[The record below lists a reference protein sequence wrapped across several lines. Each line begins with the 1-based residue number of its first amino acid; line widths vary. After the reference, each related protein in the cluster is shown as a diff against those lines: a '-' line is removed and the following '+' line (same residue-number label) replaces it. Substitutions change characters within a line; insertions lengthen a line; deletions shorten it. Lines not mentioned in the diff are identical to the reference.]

1 MKKILA
7 SIIIAMMLISVEVN
21 VFADESKSTEQTTQ
35 TTSESTSKD
44 SSITLKITEKV
55 EVEDV
60 TKEVKVVIG
69 YDKLESI
76 DTSGICMFKGIFEYS
91 DVYFNQLTQ
100 NDIKALNGYTVQFS
114 EESGR
119 LLVEANRTPK
129 DGEDVAEIT
138 LTFKEGLEN
147 VNKEKNAI
155 MVCENLITT
164 KGFSNCVIFV
174 NTDSV
179 SVVVEDD
186 NLKSEEDMEDAMK
199 GMLDPEYEE
208 QITGKLEVR
217 QIFKFSKVGLIAG
230 CHVVS
235 GVVRNNEKAR
245 IIRDDVVVYN
255 GSVNTLQHEKDQVK
269 EVTKGMD
276 CGITLTNCQDY
287 KEGDIIEIYDL
298 VEIKR

>member
-7 SIIIAMMLISVEVN
+7 SITIAMMLISVGVN
-21 VFADESKSTEQTTQ
+21 VFADETKSTEQTTQ

-44 SSITLKITEKV
+44 SSITLKTTEKV

-76 DTSGICMFKGIFEYS
+76 DTSGICMFKGIFKYS
-91 DVYFNQLTQ
+91 DIYFNQLTQ

-147 VNKEKNAI
+147 VTTTRVFFEVEELTDGKNEYDTPKLVTQVA
-155 MVCENLITT
+155 VVPKADKTEETKDEQKNTETT
-164 KGFSNCVIFV
+164 K
-174 NTDSV
+174 
-179 SVVVEDD
+179 DD
-186 NLKSEEDMEDAMK
+186 NKKDELEI
-199 GMLDPEYEE
+199 
-208 QITGKLEVR
+208 ITNTTKTDNTTEKTTQDTTVSQEKELPKTGATTVA
-217 QIFKFSKVGLIAG
+217 LIVLA
-230 CHVVS
+230 VVAIGTIS
-235 GVVRNNEKAR
+235 L
-245 IIRDDVVVYN
+245 IR
-255 GSVNTLQHEKDQVK
+255 
-269 EVTKGMD
+269 
-276 CGITLTNCQDY
+276 Y
-287 KEGDIIEIYDL
+287 KNIEI
-298 VEIKR
+298 K

>member
-1 MKKILA
+1 
-7 SIIIAMMLISVEVN
+7 MMLISVGVN
-21 VFADESKSTEQTTQ
+21 VFADETKSTEQTTQ

-76 DTSGICMFKGIFEYS
+76 DTSGICMFKGIFKYS

-147 VNKEKNAI
+147 VTTTGVFFEVEELTDGKNEYDTPKLVTQVA
-155 MVCENLITT
+155 VVQKADKTEETKDEQKNTETT
-164 KGFSNCVIFV
+164 KDEQK
-174 NTDSV
+174 NT
-179 SVVVEDD
+179 ETTKDD
-186 NLKSEEDMEDAMK
+186 NKKDELEI
-199 GMLDPEYEE
+199 
-208 QITGKLEVR
+208 ITNTTKTDNTTEKTTQDTTVSQEKELPKTGATTVA
-217 QIFKFSKVGLIAG
+217 LIVLA
-230 CHVVS
+230 VVAIGTIS
-235 GVVRNNEKAR
+235 L
-245 IIRDDVVVYN
+245 IR
-255 GSVNTLQHEKDQVK
+255 
-269 EVTKGMD
+269 
-276 CGITLTNCQDY
+276 Y
-287 KEGDIIEIYDL
+287 KNIEI
-298 VEIKR
+298 K

>member
-7 SIIIAMMLISVEVN
+7 SIIIAMMLISVGVN
-21 VFADESKSTEQTTQ
+21 VFADETKSTEQTTQ

-44 SSITLKITEKV
+44 SSITLKVTEKV

-76 DTSGICMFKGIFEYS
+76 DTSGICMFKGIFKYS
-91 DVYFNQLTQ
+91 DIYFNQLTQ

-147 VNKEKNAI
+147 VTTTGVFFEVEELTDGKNEYDTPKLVTQVA
-155 MVCENLITT
+155 VVPKADKTEETKDEQKNTETT
-164 KGFSNCVIFV
+164 K
-174 NTDSV
+174 
-179 SVVVEDD
+179 DD
-186 NLKSEEDMEDAMK
+186 NKKDELEI
-199 GMLDPEYEE
+199 
-208 QITGKLEVR
+208 ITNTTKTDNTTEKTTQDTTVSQEKELPKTGATTVA
-217 QIFKFSKVGLIAG
+217 LIVLA
-230 CHVVS
+230 VVAIGTIS
-235 GVVRNNEKAR
+235 L
-245 IIRDDVVVYN
+245 IR
-255 GSVNTLQHEKDQVK
+255 
-269 EVTKGMD
+269 
-276 CGITLTNCQDY
+276 Y
-287 KEGDIIEIYDL
+287 KNIEI
-298 VEIKR
+298 K

>member
-7 SIIIAMMLISVEVN
+7 SIIIAMMLISVGVN
-21 VFADESKSTEQTTQ
+21 VFADETKSTEQTTQ

-44 SSITLKITEKV
+44 SSITLKTTEKV

-76 DTSGICMFKGIFEYS
+76 DTSGICMFKGIFKYS
-91 DVYFNQLTQ
+91 DIYFNQLTQ

-147 VNKEKNAI
+147 VTTTGVFFEVEELTDGKNEYDTPKLVTQVA
-155 MVCENLITT
+155 VVPKADKTEETKDEQKNTETT
-164 KGFSNCVIFV
+164 K
-174 NTDSV
+174 
-179 SVVVEDD
+179 DD
-186 NLKSEEDMEDAMK
+186 NKKDELEI
-199 GMLDPEYEE
+199 
-208 QITGKLEVR
+208 ITNTTKTDNTTEKTTQDTTVSQEKELPKTGATTVA
-217 QIFKFSKVGLIAG
+217 LIVLA
-230 CHVVS
+230 VVAIGTIS
-235 GVVRNNEKAR
+235 L
-245 IIRDDVVVYN
+245 IR
-255 GSVNTLQHEKDQVK
+255 
-269 EVTKGMD
+269 
-276 CGITLTNCQDY
+276 Y
-287 KEGDIIEIYDL
+287 KNIEI
-298 VEIKR
+298 K

>member
-76 DTSGICMFKGIFEYS
+76 DTSGICMFKGIFKYS

-138 LTFKEGLEN
+138 LTFKEGLKN
-147 VNKEKNAI
+147 VTTTGVVLKVEELTDGKNEYDTPELVTQVVVVPKADKT
-155 MVCENLITT
+155 EETKDEQKNTETT
-164 KGFSNCVIFV
+164 K
-174 NTDSV
+174 
-179 SVVVEDD
+179 DD
-186 NLKSEEDMEDAMK
+186 NKKDELEI
-199 GMLDPEYEE
+199 
-208 QITGKLEVR
+208 ITNTTKTDNTTEKTTQDTTVSQEKELPKTGATTVA
-217 QIFKFSKVGLIAG
+217 LIVLA
-230 CHVVS
+230 VVAIGTIS
-235 GVVRNNEKAR
+235 L
-245 IIRDDVVVYN
+245 IR
-255 GSVNTLQHEKDQVK
+255 
-269 EVTKGMD
+269 
-276 CGITLTNCQDY
+276 Y
-287 KEGDIIEIYDL
+287 KNIEI
-298 VEIKR
+298 K

>member
-7 SIIIAMMLISVEVN
+7 SIIIAMMLISVGVN
-21 VFADESKSTEQTTQ
+21 VFADETKSTEQTTQ

-76 DTSGICMFKGIFEYS
+76 DTSGICMFKGIFKYS

-147 VNKEKNAI
+147 VTTGVFFEVEELTDGKNEYDTPKLVTQVA
-155 MVCENLITT
+155 VVQKADKTEETKDEQKNTETT
-164 KGFSNCVIFV
+164 KDEQK
-174 NTDSV
+174 NT
-179 SVVVEDD
+179 ETTKDD
-186 NLKSEEDMEDAMK
+186 NKKDELEI
-199 GMLDPEYEE
+199 
-208 QITGKLEVR
+208 ITNTTKTDNTTEKTTQDTTVSQEKELPKTGATTVA
-217 QIFKFSKVGLIAG
+217 LIVLA
-230 CHVVS
+230 VVAIGTIS
-235 GVVRNNEKAR
+235 L
-245 IIRDDVVVYN
+245 IR
-255 GSVNTLQHEKDQVK
+255 
-269 EVTKGMD
+269 
-276 CGITLTNCQDY
+276 Y
-287 KEGDIIEIYDL
+287 KNIEI
-298 VEIKR
+298 K

>member
-7 SIIIAMMLISVEVN
+7 SIIIAMMLISVGVN
-21 VFADESKSTEQTTQ
+21 VFADETKSTEQTTQ

-76 DTSGICMFKGIFEYS
+76 DTSGICMFKGIFKYS

-147 VNKEKNAI
+147 VTTTGVFFEVEELTDGKNEYDTPKLVTQVA
-155 MVCENLITT
+155 VVPKADKTEETKDEQKNTETT
-164 KGFSNCVIFV
+164 K
-174 NTDSV
+174 
-179 SVVVEDD
+179 DD
-186 NLKSEEDMEDAMK
+186 NKKDELEI
-199 GMLDPEYEE
+199 
-208 QITGKLEVR
+208 ITNTTKTDNTTEKTTQDTTVSQEKELPKTGATTVA
-217 QIFKFSKVGLIAG
+217 LIVLA
-230 CHVVS
+230 VVAIGTIS
-235 GVVRNNEKAR
+235 L
-245 IIRDDVVVYN
+245 IR
-255 GSVNTLQHEKDQVK
+255 
-269 EVTKGMD
+269 
-276 CGITLTNCQDY
+276 Y
-287 KEGDIIEIYDL
+287 KNIEI
-298 VEIKR
+298 K

>member
-7 SIIIAMMLISVEVN
+7 SIIIAMMLISVGVN
-21 VFADESKSTEQTTQ
+21 AFADETKSTEQTTQ

-60 TKEVKVVIG
+60 TKEVKLVIG

-147 VNKEKNAI
+147 VTTTGVVLKVEELTDGKNEYDTPKLVTQVA
-155 MVCENLITT
+155 VVPKADKTEETKDDQKNTETT
-164 KGFSNCVIFV
+164 K
-174 NTDSV
+174 
-179 SVVVEDD
+179 DD
-186 NLKSEEDMEDAMK
+186 NKKDELEI
-199 GMLDPEYEE
+199 
-208 QITGKLEVR
+208 ITNTTKTDNTTEKTTQDTTVSQEKELPKTGATTVA
-217 QIFKFSKVGLIAG
+217 LIVLA
-230 CHVVS
+230 VVAIGTIS
-235 GVVRNNEKAR
+235 L
-245 IIRDDVVVYN
+245 IR
-255 GSVNTLQHEKDQVK
+255 
-269 EVTKGMD
+269 
-276 CGITLTNCQDY
+276 Y
-287 KEGDIIEIYDL
+287 KNIEI
-298 VEIKR
+298 K

>member
-7 SIIIAMMLISVEVN
+7 SIIIAMMLISVGVN
-21 VFADESKSTEQTTQ
+21 VFADETKSTEQTTQ

-60 TKEVKVVIG
+60 TKEVKLVIG

-147 VNKEKNAI
+147 VTTTGVVLKVEELTDGKNEYDTPKLVTQVA
-155 MVCENLITT
+155 VVPKADKTEETKDDQKNTETT
-164 KGFSNCVIFV
+164 K
-174 NTDSV
+174 
-179 SVVVEDD
+179 DD
-186 NLKSEEDMEDAMK
+186 NKKDELEI
-199 GMLDPEYEE
+199 
-208 QITGKLEVR
+208 ITNTTKTDNTTEKTTQDTTVSQEKELPKTGATTVA
-217 QIFKFSKVGLIAG
+217 LIVLA
-230 CHVVS
+230 VVAIGTIS
-235 GVVRNNEKAR
+235 L
-245 IIRDDVVVYN
+245 IR
-255 GSVNTLQHEKDQVK
+255 
-269 EVTKGMD
+269 
-276 CGITLTNCQDY
+276 Y
-287 KEGDIIEIYDL
+287 KNIEI
-298 VEIKR
+298 K

>member
-7 SIIIAMMLISVEVN
+7 SIIIAMMLISVGVN
-21 VFADESKSTEQTTQ
+21 VFADETKSTEQTTQ

-76 DTSGICMFKGIFEYS
+76 DTSGMCMFKGIFEYS

-138 LTFKEGLEN
+138 LTFKEGLKN
-147 VNKEKNAI
+147 VTTTGVVLKVEELTDGKNEYDTPKLVTQVA
-155 MVCENLITT
+155 VVPKADKTEETKDDQKNTETT
-164 KGFSNCVIFV
+164 K
-174 NTDSV
+174 
-179 SVVVEDD
+179 DD
-186 NLKSEEDMEDAMK
+186 NKKDELEI
-199 GMLDPEYEE
+199 
-208 QITGKLEVR
+208 ITNTTKTDNTTEKTTQDTTVSQEKELPKTGATTVA
-217 QIFKFSKVGLIAG
+217 LIVLA
-230 CHVVS
+230 VVAIGTIS
-235 GVVRNNEKAR
+235 L
-245 IIRDDVVVYN
+245 IR
-255 GSVNTLQHEKDQVK
+255 
-269 EVTKGMD
+269 
-276 CGITLTNCQDY
+276 Y
-287 KEGDIIEIYDL
+287 KNIEI
-298 VEIKR
+298 K

>member
-7 SIIIAMMLISVEVN
+7 SIIIAMMLISVGVN
-21 VFADESKSTEQTTQ
+21 VFADETKSTEQTTQ

-44 SSITLKITEKV
+44 SSITLKTTEKV

-76 DTSGICMFKGIFEYS
+76 DTSGICMFKGIFKYS

-147 VNKEKNAI
+147 VTTTGVVLKVEELTDGKNEYDTPELVTQVVVVPKADKT
-155 MVCENLITT
+155 EETKDEQKNTETT
-164 KGFSNCVIFV
+164 K
-174 NTDSV
+174 
-179 SVVVEDD
+179 DD
-186 NLKSEEDMEDAMK
+186 NKKDELEI
-199 GMLDPEYEE
+199 
-208 QITGKLEVR
+208 ITNTTKTDNTTEKTTQDTTVSQEKELPKTGATTVA
-217 QIFKFSKVGLIAG
+217 LIVLA
-230 CHVVS
+230 VVAIGTIS
-235 GVVRNNEKAR
+235 L
-245 IIRDDVVVYN
+245 IR
-255 GSVNTLQHEKDQVK
+255 
-269 EVTKGMD
+269 
-276 CGITLTNCQDY
+276 Y
-287 KEGDIIEIYDL
+287 KNIEI
-298 VEIKR
+298 K

>member
-7 SIIIAMMLISVEVN
+7 SIIIAMMLISVGVN
-21 VFADESKSTEQTTQ
+21 VFADETKSTEQTTQ

-44 SSITLKITEKV
+44 SSITLKTTEKV

-76 DTSGICMFKGIFEYS
+76 DTSGICMFKGIFKYS
-91 DVYFNQLTQ
+91 DIYFNQLTQ

-147 VNKEKNAI
+147 VTTTRVFFEVEELTDGKNEYDTPKLVTQVA
-155 MVCENLITT
+155 VVPKADKTEETKDEQKNTETT
-164 KGFSNCVIFV
+164 KDDQK
-174 NTDSV
+174 NTETTKDDQKNT
-179 SVVVEDD
+179 ETTKDD
-186 NLKSEEDMEDAMK
+186 NKKDELEI
-199 GMLDPEYEE
+199 
-208 QITGKLEVR
+208 ITNTTKTDNTTEKTTQDTTVSQEKELPKTGATTVA
-217 QIFKFSKVGLIAG
+217 LIVLA
-230 CHVVS
+230 VVAIGTIS
-235 GVVRNNEKAR
+235 L
-245 IIRDDVVVYN
+245 IR
-255 GSVNTLQHEKDQVK
+255 
-269 EVTKGMD
+269 
-276 CGITLTNCQDY
+276 Y
-287 KEGDIIEIYDL
+287 KNIEI
-298 VEIKR
+298 K

>member
-7 SIIIAMMLISVEVN
+7 SIIIAMMLISVGVN
-21 VFADESKSTEQTTQ
+21 VFADETKSTEQTTQ

-147 VNKEKNAI
+147 VTTTGVVLKVEELTDGKNEYDTPKLVTQVA
-155 MVCENLITT
+155 VVPKADKTEETKDEQKNTETT
-164 KGFSNCVIFV
+164 KDDNKKDELEIIT
-174 NTDSV
+174 NTTKTDNTIEKTTQDTTV
-179 SVVVEDD
+179 SQEKELPKTGATTVALIVLVVVAIGTI
-186 NLKSEEDMEDAMK
+186 S
-199 GMLDPEYEE
+199 
-208 QITGKLEVR
+208 
-217 QIFKFSKVGLIAG
+217 LI
-230 CHVVS
+230 
-235 GVVRNNEKAR
+235 R
-245 IIRDDVVVYN
+245 
-255 GSVNTLQHEKDQVK
+255 
-269 EVTKGMD
+269 
-276 CGITLTNCQDY
+276 Y
-287 KEGDIIEIYDL
+287 KNIEI
-298 VEIKR
+298 K

>member
-7 SIIIAMMLISVEVN
+7 SIIIAMMLISVGVN
-21 VFADESKSTEQTTQ
+21 VFADETKSTEQTTQ

-76 DTSGICMFKGIFEYS
+76 DTSGICMFKGIFKYS

-147 VNKEKNAI
+147 VTTTGVFFEVEELTDGKNEYDTPKLVTQVA
-155 MVCENLITT
+155 VVPKADKTEETKDDQKNTETT
-164 KGFSNCVIFV
+164 K
-174 NTDSV
+174 
-179 SVVVEDD
+179 DD
-186 NLKSEEDMEDAMK
+186 NKKDELEI
-199 GMLDPEYEE
+199 
-208 QITGKLEVR
+208 ITNTTKTDNTTEKTTQDTTVSQEKELPKTGATTVA
-217 QIFKFSKVGLIAG
+217 LIVLA
-230 CHVVS
+230 VVAIGTIS
-235 GVVRNNEKAR
+235 L
-245 IIRDDVVVYN
+245 IR
-255 GSVNTLQHEKDQVK
+255 
-269 EVTKGMD
+269 
-276 CGITLTNCQDY
+276 Y
-287 KEGDIIEIYDL
+287 KNIEI
-298 VEIKR
+298 K

>member
-7 SIIIAMMLISVEVN
+7 SIIIAMMLISVGVN
-21 VFADESKSTEQTTQ
+21 VFADETKSTEQ

-76 DTSGICMFKGIFEYS
+76 DTSGICMFKGIFKYS
-91 DVYFNQLTQ
+91 DIYFNQLTQ

-138 LTFKEGLEN
+138 FTFKEGLEN
-147 VNKEKNAI
+147 VTTTGVFFEVEELTDGKNEYDTPKLVTQVA
-155 MVCENLITT
+155 VVPKADKTEETKDDQKNTETT
-164 KGFSNCVIFV
+164 K
-174 NTDSV
+174 
-179 SVVVEDD
+179 DD
-186 NLKSEEDMEDAMK
+186 NKKDELEI
-199 GMLDPEYEE
+199 
-208 QITGKLEVR
+208 ITNTTKTDNTTEKTTQDTTVSQEKELPKTGATTVA
-217 QIFKFSKVGLIAG
+217 LIVLA
-230 CHVVS
+230 VVAIGTIS
-235 GVVRNNEKAR
+235 L
-245 IIRDDVVVYN
+245 IR
-255 GSVNTLQHEKDQVK
+255 
-269 EVTKGMD
+269 
-276 CGITLTNCQDY
+276 Y
-287 KEGDIIEIYDL
+287 KNIEI
-298 VEIKR
+298 K

>member
-76 DTSGICMFKGIFEYS
+76 DTSGICMFKGIFKYS

-138 LTFKEGLEN
+138 FTFKEGLEN
-147 VNKEKNAI
+147 VTTTGVFFEVEELTDGKNEYDTPKLVTQVA
-155 MVCENLITT
+155 VVPKADKTEETKDEQKNTETTKDDQKNTETT
-164 KGFSNCVIFV
+164 KG
-174 NTDSV
+174 
-179 SVVVEDD
+179 
-186 NLKSEEDMEDAMK
+186 AW
-199 GMLDPEYEE
+199 
-208 QITGKLEVR
+208 Q
-217 QIFKFSKVGLIAG
+217 Q
-230 CHVVS
+230 
-235 GVVRNNEKAR
+235 
-245 IIRDDVVVYN
+245 
-255 GSVNTLQHEKDQVK
+255 
-269 EVTKGMD
+269 
-276 CGITLTNCQDY
+276 
-287 KEGDIIEIYDL
+287 
-298 VEIKR
+298 

>member
-7 SIIIAMMLISVEVN
+7 SIIIAMMLISVGVN
-21 VFADESKSTEQTTQ
+21 VFADETKSTEQTTQ

-76 DTSGICMFKGIFEYS
+76 DTSGICMFKGIFKYS
-91 DVYFNQLTQ
+91 DIYFNQLTQ

-147 VNKEKNAI
+147 VTTTRVFFEVEELTDGKNEYDTPKLVTQVAVVPKADKTEETKDEQKNTEITKDDNKKDELEIITN
-155 MVCENLITT
+155 TT
-164 KGFSNCVIFV
+164 KTD
-174 NTDSV
+174 NTTEKTTQDTTV
-179 SVVVEDD
+179 SQEKELPKTGATTVALIVLAVVAIGTI
-186 NLKSEEDMEDAMK
+186 S
-199 GMLDPEYEE
+199 
-208 QITGKLEVR
+208 
-217 QIFKFSKVGLIAG
+217 LI
-230 CHVVS
+230 
-235 GVVRNNEKAR
+235 R
-245 IIRDDVVVYN
+245 
-255 GSVNTLQHEKDQVK
+255 
-269 EVTKGMD
+269 
-276 CGITLTNCQDY
+276 Y
-287 KEGDIIEIYDL
+287 KNIEI
-298 VEIKR
+298 K

>member
-7 SIIIAMMLISVEVN
+7 SIIIAMMLISVGVN
-21 VFADESKSTEQTTQ
+21 VFADETKSTEQTTQ

-69 YDKLESI
+69 YDKLKSI
-76 DTSGICMFKGIFEYS
+76 DTSGICMFKGIFKYS

-147 VNKEKNAI
+147 VTTTGVVLEVEELTDGKNEYDTPKLVTQVA
-155 MVCENLITT
+155 VVPKADKTEETKDEQKNTETT
-164 KGFSNCVIFV
+164 K
-174 NTDSV
+174 
-179 SVVVEDD
+179 DD
-186 NLKSEEDMEDAMK
+186 NKKDELEI
-199 GMLDPEYEE
+199 
-208 QITGKLEVR
+208 ITNTTKTDNTTEKTTQDTTVSQEKELPKTGATTVA
-217 QIFKFSKVGLIAG
+217 LIVLA
-230 CHVVS
+230 VVAIGTIS
-235 GVVRNNEKAR
+235 L
-245 IIRDDVVVYN
+245 IR
-255 GSVNTLQHEKDQVK
+255 
-269 EVTKGMD
+269 
-276 CGITLTNCQDY
+276 Y
-287 KEGDIIEIYDL
+287 KNIEI
-298 VEIKR
+298 K

>member
-7 SIIIAMMLISVEVN
+7 SIIIAMMLISVGVN
-21 VFADESKSTEQTTQ
+21 VFADETKSTEQTTQ

-147 VNKEKNAI
+147 VTTTGVVLKVEELTDGKNEYDTPKLVTQVA
-155 MVCENLITT
+155 VVPKADKTEETKDDQKNTETT
-164 KGFSNCVIFV
+164 K
-174 NTDSV
+174 
-179 SVVVEDD
+179 DD
-186 NLKSEEDMEDAMK
+186 NKKDELEI
-199 GMLDPEYEE
+199 
-208 QITGKLEVR
+208 ITNTTKTDNTTEKTTQDTTVSQEKELPKTGATTVA
-217 QIFKFSKVGLIAG
+217 LIVLVAVAIG
-230 CHVVS
+230 TIS
-235 GVVRNNEKAR
+235 L
-245 IIRDDVVVYN
+245 IR
-255 GSVNTLQHEKDQVK
+255 
-269 EVTKGMD
+269 
-276 CGITLTNCQDY
+276 Y
-287 KEGDIIEIYDL
+287 KNIEI
-298 VEIKR
+298 K